1 MNRSS
6 QHPALILRV
15 TPSGESH
22 GSVDLVTPDDGLIS
36 ARAYGIRSS
45 RSTLRG
51 KVIPFARGTVWLYRD
66 QRRES
71 VKITDFAVDQYGTAL
86 SENLTRFGHASLW
99 AEVVW
104 RTFASGGEEAVV
116 YDTLLQGLSEL
127 ETLPVK
133 ESNQIPVLSMI
144 LLWRYIAILGVQPDI
159 EFCGSGERH
168 FVPEEPRYYDSRESA
183 VVGRE
188 WAGPGMVEITPGVV
202 RLLRATEGRA
212 LGDLKKLTVTSET
225 ERSLRQF
232 VLAVVQDAVHSPL
245 RTLEVAGQWL

>member
-22 GSVDLVTPDDGLIS
+22 GSVDLITPDAGLMQ
-36 ARAYGIRSS
+36 ARAYGLRSS

-51 KVIPFARGTVWLYRD
+51 KVVPFARGTVWLYRD
-66 QRRES
+66 HRRES
-71 VKITDFAVDQYGTAL
+71 VKITDFAVEQYGTAL

-104 RTFASGGEEAVV
+104 RTFASGSDEPRV
-116 YDTLLQGLSEL
+116 YELLIQGLAEL

-133 ESNQIPVLSMI
+133 ENNQIPVLSMI
-144 LLWRYIAILGVQPDI
+144 LLWRYIEMLGVQPDI
-159 EFCGSGERH
+159 DFCASGERPFAAAEH
-168 FVPEEPRYYDSRESA
+168 RYFDPRESA

-188 WAGPGMVEITPGVV
+188 WAVAGMVDITPGVV
-202 RLLRATEGRA
+202 RLLRATSQRA
-212 LGDLKKLTVTSET
+212 FSDLKQLTVTMET

-232 VLAVVQDAVHSPL
+232 VLAAVQEAVQSPL